1 MILTINYF
9 DRGFMTTEQEQN
21 NDIAHDNPENMQIL
35 EHPSYKQLQEK
46 LNETENKANDYW
58 NTVLRSKAEL
68 ENAIRRAE
76 RDVSNAHKYALEKFV
91 SELLAVIDS
100 SEQGLISCKE
110 AINKNQE
117 NNTLL
122 INMYNGMELTTNM
135 LLNVCK
141 KFGVEQINPL
151 GDEFNPDLH
160 QAISTIEDPN
170 AKTNTVIQILQKGYL
185 LNGRL
190 VRPALVVVA
199 K

>member
-1 MILTINYF
+1 
-9 DRGFMTTEQEQN
+9 MTTEHEQSAN
-21 NDIAHDNPENMQIL
+21 LSQDNLENMQIL